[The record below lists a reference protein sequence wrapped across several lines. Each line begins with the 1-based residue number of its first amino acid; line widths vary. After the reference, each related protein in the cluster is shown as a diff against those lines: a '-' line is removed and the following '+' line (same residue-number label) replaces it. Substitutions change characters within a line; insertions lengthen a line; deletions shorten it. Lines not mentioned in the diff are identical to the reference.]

1 MAKEKKQ
8 THEPDDGQVDLS
20 FDEYEETEI
29 VVGGDETEEN
39 EEKEAKEEP
48 VVEVSEEKEASED
61 EHEEYSTSVQKRI
74 DRLTKKMREAER
86 REKEAISYAQNVQN
100 ESEQIKSRLQT
111 VDQGYMTEYGNR
123 LNIEQ
128 KQVEEELKNAM
139 DKGDTDAAV
148 AAQRKLTQLAVSADR
163 YTSVQNNRKQQQ
175 EQAQVTPQQ
184 QVSVMNQA
192 NQAHQ
197 AQQQPVQQQPVEQP
211 PDPKA
216 EKWAGKNNWFGKD
229 EAMTFAAFGIHKGMV
244 EKEGFDP
251 QSDDYYDELDSRIRA
266 KFPQEFNNGSGKRP
280 VQNVAGNS
288 RSRGKTSGRSRKV
301 KLTPSQVAIAN
312 KLGVPLEEYAKY
324 VKT

>member
-1 MAKEKKQ
+1 MATEKKQ

-29 VVGGDETEEN
+29 SVGGDETEE
-39 EEKEAKEEP
+39 KEAKKEP
-48 VVEVSEEKEASED
+48 AIEVSEEKDD
-61 EHEEYSTSVQKRI
+61 EHQEVSRNVQKRI

-111 VDQGYMTEYGNR
+111 VDKGYMNEYGTR

-128 KQVEEELKNAM
+128 KQAEDTLKQAL
-139 DKGDTDAAV
+139 DSGDTTAAV

-163 YTSVQNNRKQQQ
+163 YTNIQNSRNAQEQQQ
-175 EQAQVTPQQ
+175 QAQVT
-184 QVSVMNQA
+184 S
-192 NQAHQ
+192 
-197 AQQQPVQQQPVEQP
+197 QQQPVQQQPVEQP

-216 EKWAGKNNWFGKD
+216 EQWAEKNNWFGKD

-251 QSDDYYDELDSRIRA
+251 QTDDYYDELDSRLRD

>member
-1 MAKEKKQ
+1 MATEKKQ

-29 VVGGDETEEN
+29 SVGGDESETKEPK
-39 EEKEAKEEP
+39 KEAAI
-48 VVEVSEEKEASED
+48 EVSEEKDD
-61 EHEEYSTSVQKRI
+61 EHQEVSRNVQKRI

-111 VDQGYMTEYGNR
+111 VDKGYMNEYGTR

-128 KQVEEELKNAM
+128 KQAEETLKKALDSGN
-139 DKGDTDAAV
+139 TTAAV

-163 YTSVQNNRKQQQ
+163 YTNVQNSRNAQEQQQ
-175 EQAQVTPQQ
+175 QAQAVAPQPQPQQ
-184 QVSVMNQA
+184 QA
-192 NQAHQ
+192 PPA
-197 AQQQPVQQQPVEQP
+197 EQP

-216 EKWAGKNNWFGKD
+216 EKWAEKNNWFGKD

-251 QSDDYYDELDSRIRA
+251 QSDDYYDELDSRLRD
-266 KFPQEFNNGSGKRP
+266 KFPQEFDNGSGKRP

>member
-8 THEPDDGQVDLS
+8 THEPDDGQVDLR

-29 VVGGDETEEN
+29 SVGGDDSD
-39 EEKEAKEEP
+39 EKEVKEEVKEEP
-48 VVEVSEEKEASED
+48 VIEVSEEKAASDD

-128 KQVEEELKNAM
+128 KQVENTLKEAM
-139 DKGDTDAAV
+139 EKGDTDAAV

-175 EQAQVTPQQ
+175 AQVTPQQ
-184 QVSVMNQA
+184 QVAVMNQE
-192 NQAHQ
+192 NR
-197 AQQQPVQQQPVEQP
+197 QQQPVQQQPVEQP

-216 EKWAGKNNWFGKD
+216 EQWAEKNNWFGKD

>member
-1 MAKEKKQ
+1 MTKANK
-8 THEPDDGQVDLS
+8 HEPDDGQVDLS
-20 FDEYEETEI
+20 FDQYEET
-29 VVGGDETEEN
+29 VVSVGEN
-39 EEKEAKEEP
+39 ESEEKEP
-48 VVEVSEEKEASED
+48 VIDVSEEKADSGD
-61 EHEEYSTSVQKRI
+61 EHEEYSTSVKKRI

-86 REKEAISYAQNVQN
+86 RETEAIKYAQNVQA
-100 ESEQIKSRLQT
+100 ESQQIKSRLQT

-128 KQVEEELKNAM
+128 KQVEDTLKDAM
-139 DKGDTDAAV
+139 DKGDTGAAV

-163 YTSVQNNRKQQQ
+163 YTSVQNNRKQQVA
-175 EQAQVTPQQ
+175 QAAAQKQQ
-184 QVSVMNQA
+184 P
-192 NQAHQ
+192 
-197 AQQQPVQQQPVEQP
+197 QQPVQQPQPVEQP

-216 EKWAGKNNWFGKD
+216 EKWAENNNWFGKD

-251 QSDDYYDELDSRIRA
+251 QSDDYYDELDSRIRN
-266 KFPQEFNNGSGKRP
+266 KFPQEFNGSGKRP

-288 RSRGKTSGRSRKV
+288 RSRGRTSGRSRKV
-301 KLTPSQVAIAN
+301 KLTPSQVAIAH

>member
-29 VVGGDETEEN
+29 VVGGDETEEK

-128 KQVEEELKNAM
+128 KQVENTLKEAM
-139 DKGDTDAAV
+139 EKGDTDAAV

-175 EQAQVTPQQ
+175 AQTPVAQPQAQP
-184 QVSVMNQA
+184 
-192 NQAHQ
+192 
-197 AQQQPVQQQPVEQP
+197 QPVEQP

-216 EKWAGKNNWFGKD
+216 EQWAEKNNWFGKD

-251 QSDDYYDELDSRIRA
+251 QSDDYYDELDSRLRD

-288 RSRGKTSGRSRKV
+288 RSRGKTSGRSRRV

>member
-1 MAKEKKQ
+1 MATEKKQ

-29 VVGGDETEEN
+29 SVGGDETEEEEEK
-39 EEKEAKEEP
+39 EEKEAAI
-48 VVEVSEEKEASED
+48 EVSEEKDD
-61 EHEEYSTSVQKRI
+61 EHQEVSRNVQKRI

-111 VDQGYMTEYGNR
+111 VDKGYMNEYGTR

-128 KQVEEELKNAM
+128 KQAEDTLKKALDSGN
-139 DKGDTDAAV
+139 TTAAV

-163 YTSVQNNRKQQQ
+163 YTNIQNNRNVQ
-175 EQAQVTPQQ
+175 EQQQQ
-184 QVSVMNQA
+184 QVA
-192 NQAHQ
+192 
-197 AQQQPVQQQPVEQP
+197 AQQQQQQVQQPPPQPPQPPEQP

-216 EKWAGKNNWFGKD
+216 EEWAGKNNWFGKD

-251 QSDDYYDELDSRIRA
+251 QSDDYYDELDSRLRD

-288 RSRGKTSGRSRKV
+288 RSRGKTSGRSRRV

>member
-1 MAKEKKQ
+1 MATEKKQ

-20 FDEYEETEI
+20 FNEYEETT
-29 VVGGDETEEN
+29 VSVGGDEPET
-39 EEKEAKEEP
+39 KEAKEP
-48 VVEVSEEKEASED
+48 AIEVSEEKED
-61 EHEEYSTSVQKRI
+61 EHQEVSRNVQKRI

-111 VDQGYMTEYGNR
+111 VDKGYMNEYGTR

-128 KQVEEELKNAM
+128 KQAEDTLKKALDSGN
-139 DKGDTDAAV
+139 TTAAV

-163 YTSVQNNRKQQQ
+163 YTNIQNNRNVQ
-175 EQAQVTPQQ
+175 EQQQQ
-184 QVSVMNQA
+184 QVA
-192 NQAHQ
+192 
-197 AQQQPVQQQPVEQP
+197 AQQQQQQVQQPPPQPPQPPEQP

-216 EKWAGKNNWFGKD
+216 EEWAGKNNWFGKD

-251 QSDDYYDELDSRIRA
+251 QSDDYYDELDSRLRDQ
-266 KFPQEFNNGSGKRP
+266 FPQEFNNGSGKRP

>member
-1 MAKEKKQ
+1 
-8 THEPDDGQVDLS
+8 
-20 FDEYEETEI
+20 
-29 VVGGDETEEN
+29 
-39 EEKEAKEEP
+39 
-48 VVEVSEEKEASED
+48 
-61 EHEEYSTSVQKRI
+61 
-74 DRLTKKMREAER
+74 
-86 REKEAISYAQNVQN
+86 
-100 ESEQIKSRLQT
+100 
-111 VDQGYMTEYGNR
+111 
-123 LNIEQ
+123 
-128 KQVEEELKNAM
+128 M
-139 DKGDTDAAV
+139 DKGDTDAVV

-175 EQAQVTPQQ
+175 A
-184 QVSVMNQA
+184 
-192 NQAHQ
+192 
-197 AQQQPVQQQPVEQP
+197 QQPVQQQQAQQPVQQQQAQQPVQQQPVEQPVEQP

-251 QSDDYYDELDSRIRA
+251 QTDDYYDELDSRIRA

>member
-1 MAKEKKQ
+1 MATEKKQ

-29 VVGGDETEEN
+29 SVGGDETEE
-39 EEKEAKEEP
+39 KEAKKEP
-48 VVEVSEEKEASED
+48 AIEVSEEKDD
-61 EHEEYSTSVQKRI
+61 EHQEVSRNVQKRI

-111 VDQGYMTEYGNR
+111 VDKGYMNEYGTR

-128 KQVEEELKNAM
+128 KQAEDTLKKALDSGN
-139 DKGDTDAAV
+139 TTAAV

-163 YTSVQNNRKQQQ
+163 YTNVQNNRNGQEQQQ
-175 EQAQVTPQQ
+175 QAQAVAQQ
-184 QVSVMNQA
+184 Q
-192 NQAHQ
+192 Q
-197 AQQQPVQQQPVEQP
+197 AQQPPPPPPPAEQP

-216 EKWAGKNNWFGKD
+216 EQWAEKNNWFGKD

-251 QSDDYYDELDSRIRA
+251 QSDDYYDELDSRLRD